1 LGTLCEN
8 HIGDVFARE
17 PAMNDPLPNEIDGP
31 LWDEAY
37 RRADAIRNFLRRHPR
52 STTTADVAELAAEL
66 GLSQATVYRLLRL
79 FRAGGTVTSL
89 VDRKRGRKKGFR
101 VLGEDREEI
110 IRTTIKTSYL
120 KPNRPTVSQLVR
132 DVQTNCISAGLQ
144 PPHRRTI
151 TARLK
156 DIDLQKRAR
165 RRGESR
171 IVKATTPVPG
181 AFGVSRPLDVVQVDH
196 TKADI
201 FVVDEETRRPIGR
214 PWLTLAMDVCSR
226 MVTGFYLTMEAPSRL
241 STSLCLLH
249 AVFDKSAWLR
259 EREIKEPWPV
269 AGLPDMV
276 HVDNGADFRSRAFK
290 RGCQDAGMAIDW
302 RPPGE
307 PRFGGHI
314 ERLIGTQ
321 MGRLHLLPGTTFSN
335 AQELGEYES
344 KKHSAFTL
352 RELERYI
359 ALDIVGSYHQSIHA
373 SLGRPPIAV
382 WREHEGEIPLRL
394 PQDRMRFWLT
404 FLPEEE
410 RTLRP
415 TGIHLFGLR
424 YWSAALSADVGR
436 TDRRL
441 LVKYDP
447 RDMARVFV
455 RRPSGNFV
463 EARYADVTLPSIALH
478 EAVTARRAL
487 LAKGR
492 REVDTRAIVRTA
504 IAQRELVDAATR
516 KTAAARRN
524 GLRPSKSKVDE
535 SGWGSLRG
543 VDSSKPVPFVEDTD

>member
-1 LGTLCEN
+1 
-8 HIGDVFARE
+8 
-17 PAMNDPLPNEIDGP
+17 MNDRFPDEIDEAP
-31 LWDEAY
+31 WDEAC
-37 RRADAIRNFLRRHPR
+37 RRADAIRSFLKRNPDGA
-52 STTTADVAELAAEL
+52 TAAEVSGLAAEMNV
-66 GLSQATVYRLLRL
+66 SQATAYRLIKL
-79 FRAGGTVTSL
+79 FRVGGTVLSL
-89 VDRKRGRKKGFR
+89 VDRKRGRPEGHRTLDEK
-101 VLGEDREEI
+101 REEI
-110 IRTTIKTSYL
+110 VSKTIKRFFL
-120 KPNRPTVSQLVR
+120 KRTRPTISQLVR
-132 DVQTNCISAGLQ
+132 DVQTNCASVGLK

-151 TARLK
+151 VVRVK
-156 DIDLQKRAR
+156 DIDLQKRAK
-165 RRGESR
+165 RRGEQKV
-171 IVKATTPVPG
+171 VKATTAVPG
-181 AFGVSRPLDVVQVDH
+181 SFEVSRPLAVVQIDH
-196 TKADI
+196 TMADI
-201 FVVDEETRRPIGR
+201 FVVDEETRQPIGR

-249 AVFDKSAWLR
+249 SVFDKSAWLR
-259 EREIKEPWPV
+259 EREIMEPWPV

-290 RGCQDAGMAIDW
+290 RGCQDAGIAIEW

-335 AQELGEYES
+335 EHELGDYDS
-344 KKHSAFTL
+344 KRHAALTL

-359 ALDIVGSYHQSIHA
+359 ALDIVGAYHQSIH
-373 SLGRPPIAV
+373 STLGRPPIAV

-404 FLPEEE
+404 FLPEQE
-410 RTLRP
+410 RTLMP
-415 TGIHLFGLR
+415 DGIHLFKLR
-424 YWSAALSADVGR
+424 YWSPALSADVGR
-436 TDRRL
+436 SDRRL

-463 EARYADVTLPSIALH
+463 EARYADVTLPSITLH
-478 EAVTARRAL
+478 EALTARRTL
-487 LAKGR
+487 RAKGR

-504 IAQRELVDAATR
+504 IAQRELIEAATR
-516 KTAAARRN
+516 KTTAARR
-524 GLRPSKSKVDE
+524 GKASSKSKVDDR
-535 SGWGSLRG
+535 GWGSLRG

>member
-1 LGTLCEN
+1 
-8 HIGDVFARE
+8 
-17 PAMNDPLPNEIDGP
+17 MNDRFPDEIDEA
-31 LWDEAY
+31 LWDEAC
-37 RRADAIRNFLRRHPR
+37 RRADAIRSFLKRNPDGA
-52 STTTADVAELAAEL
+52 TAAEVSL
-66 GLSQATVYRLLRL
+66 LAVEMDVSQATAYRLVKL
-79 FRAGGTVTSL
+79 FRAGGTVLSL
-89 VDRKRGRKKGFR
+89 VDRKRGRPEGHRTLDEK
-101 VLGEDREEI
+101 REEI
-110 IRTTIKTSYL
+110 VGTTIKKFYL
-120 KPNRPTVSQLVR
+120 KRTRPTISQLVR
-132 DVQTNCISAGLQ
+132 DVQTNCISAGLK

-151 TARLK
+151 VARLK
-156 DIDLQKRAR
+156 DIDLQKRAK
-165 RRGESR
+165 RRGEQT
-171 IVKATTPVPG
+171 IVKATTAVPG
-181 AFGVSRPLDVVQVDH
+181 VFKASRPLAVVQIDH

-201 FVVDEETRRPIGR
+201 FVVDEETREPLGR

-249 AVFDKSAWLR
+249 SVFDKSAWLR
-259 EREIKEPWPV
+259 EREITEPWPV

-276 HVDNGADFRSRAFK
+276 HVDNGPDFRSRAFK
-290 RGCQDAGMAIDW
+290 RGCQDAGIAIEW

-307 PRFGGHI
+307 PHFGGHI

-335 AQELGEYES
+335 PQELGEYNS
-344 KKHSAFTL
+344 KRHAALTL

-359 ALDIVGSYHQSIHA
+359 ALDIVGAYHQAIHS

-394 PQDRMRFWLT
+394 PQDRLHFWLT
-404 FLPEEE
+404 FLPEQE

-436 TDRRL
+436 SDRRL

-447 RDMARVFV
+447 RDMARIFV

-463 EARYADVTLPSIALH
+463 EARYADVTLPSVTLH
-478 EAVTARRAL
+478 EAITARRSL

-492 REVDTRAIVRTA
+492 REVDTRAIVGTA
-504 IAQRELVDAATR
+504 IAQRELVKAATK
-516 KTAAARRN
+516 KTAAARRSKASS
-524 GLRPSKSKVDE
+524 SKSKVDDG
-535 SGWGSLRG
+535 GWGSLRG